1 MLEYFQCNRKDRKTF
16 FFLSN
21 QQLRTR
27 VYVNDRN
34 NNDVEVVKFATSENQ
49 PFQVYYHIAAF
60 VNALEL
66 YVI

>member
-1 MLEYFQCNRKDRKTF
+1 MLGYFQCNSKDRNAF
-16 FFLSN
+16 FFSN
-21 QQLRTR
+21 QQLGTR

-49 PFQVYYHIAAF
+49 PFKVYSHIAAF